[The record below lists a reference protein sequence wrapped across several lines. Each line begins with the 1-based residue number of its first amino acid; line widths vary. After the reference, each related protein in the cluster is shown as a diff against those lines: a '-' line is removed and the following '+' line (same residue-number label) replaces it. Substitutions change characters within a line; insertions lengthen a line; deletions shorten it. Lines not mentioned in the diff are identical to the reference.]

1 MKFIHTDASTLKYL
15 TTMKNQFGL
24 FTRWYQELAGLNFTV
39 VHKKGKEN
47 SNTDALSWSAH
58 MVEAPPLEGDKY
70 AEFYKV
76 DEPVIRFEG
85 GMNEIQHLQC
95 STAKIVEEQAKDDV
109 WSEVIS
115 WVDQEQ
121 VLLTKAA
128 NRNKIGEVWQICLPR
143 VDGVRGMESMLSK

>member
-1 MKFIHTDASTLKYL
+1 
-15 TTMKNQFGL
+15 
-24 FTRWYQELAGLNFTV
+24 
-39 VHKKGKEN
+39 
-47 SNTDALSWSAH
+47 
-58 MVEAPPLEGDKY
+58 
-70 AEFYKV
+70 
-76 DEPVIRFEG
+76 
-85 GMNEIQHLQC
+85 MNEIQHLQC